1 MTVLPLVA
9 ALPWIAVPILAAW
22 RARGSPMLRDESG
35 EPPAPAPLVSVIVP
49 ARNEARN
56 IARCARSILASTY
69 PALEVIVVD
78 DHSTDDTG
86 AIAHH
91 IAADDP
97 RLRVE
102 TTPQLPEGW
111 FGKQWACATGAAAAR
126 GSILCFTDA
135 DTEHCPGLLVRAVNA
150 MRARHS
156 DLVTVA
162 GRQIM
167 ESFWERVAQP
177 QVFAMLLLRYGGA
190 RVVNR
195 SHRVVDKIANGQFLL
210 FARDAYDD
218 VGGHEAVRGKVAE
231 DLALAQLFYA
241 RGKRTELVVGFGWL
255 ATRMYASLGELVRGW
270 MKNIYAA
277 ALDAAPMGRVGRA
290 LLPVMLLAF
299 PVASL
304 APPLALLA
312 AWAGAAPPAV
322 GVWAAAAT
330 GLSLLTWGVVYA
342 AIPSVSMRYAL
353 AYPLGAAVVAW
364 IVVRAVARG
373 TRVEWKGRTYHAPR
387 P

>member
-9 ALPWIAVPILAAW
+9 ALPWAAVPILAAW
-22 RARGSPMLRDESG
+22 RARGAPMLRDEST
-35 EPPAPAPLVSVIVP
+35 EPPDPAPLVSVIVP
-49 ARNEARN
+49 ARNESRN
-56 IARCARSILASTY
+56 IARCVRSILASTY

-78 DHSTDDTG
+78 DRSTDDTA
-86 AIAHH
+86 AIARA
-91 IAADDP
+91 IASDDP
-97 RLRVE
+97 RLRLE
-102 TTPQLPEGW
+102 TTPPLPDGW
-111 FGKQWACATGAAAAR
+111 FGKQWACATGAAVAH

-135 DTEHCPGLLVRAVNA
+135 DTEHAPELLVRAVNA
-150 MRARHS
+150 MRARTT

-162 GRQIM
+162 GRQEM
-167 ESFWERVAQP
+167 RTFWERAAQP

-195 SHRVVDKIANGQFLL
+195 SRRVVDKIANGQFLL
-210 FARDAYDD
+210 VGRDAYDH

-231 DLALAQLFYA
+231 DLALAQLFFA
-241 RGKRTELVVGFGWL
+241 RGKRTELVMGLDYL

-277 ALDAAPMGRVGRA
+277 ALDAAPMGRLGRA
-290 LLPVMLLAF
+290 LLPLMLLAF
-299 PVASL
+299 PAANL
-304 APPLALLA
+304 APPLALVA
-312 AWAGAAPPAV
+312 AWAGAASPAL

-330 GLSLLTWGVVYA
+330 GLSLLTWGVVYT
-342 AIPSVSMRYAL
+342 AIPSVSARYAL

-373 TRVEWKGRTYHAPR
+373 TRVEWKGRTYRAAR